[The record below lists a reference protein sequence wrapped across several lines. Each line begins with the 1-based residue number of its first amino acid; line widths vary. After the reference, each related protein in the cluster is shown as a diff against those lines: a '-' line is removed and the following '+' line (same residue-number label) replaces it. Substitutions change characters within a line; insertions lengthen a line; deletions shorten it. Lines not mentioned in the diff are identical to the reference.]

1 MKAAVPKPEKD
12 KVKVA
17 LPNIGERHQVH
28 IINPKSGRGEGAAVY
43 AAVQKSAAETGA
55 EIRTS
60 EYAGHIEEIAAE
72 VCAKNPFVHIIS
84 YGGDGTVNETANG
97 ILKANAGRTASFSVV
112 PVGSGNDFSK
122 YVNDSGVFQKAEL
135 NKIDAVR
142 VTCGES
148 ERYFVNMMNIGFDC
162 NVVAEVA
169 SLKKLPFLHG
179 SAAYIAGVAKT
190 LIRKKTF
197 RGKVTLEDV
206 VIPDAP
212 ETVLPTEVFDQKI
225 LLTAAANSR
234 YCGGGFCAAPLA
246 SLNDGRMDVLVIK
259 NVTRLQFLTLVGAYR
274 AGSYIDESGKMQPR
288 FARILTYR
296 KCRKLTIEGPELY
309 CLDGEVRPTALRPTD
324 SQRVEAE
331 VIPGALWYAA
341 L

>member
-1 MKAAVPKPEKD
+1 M
-12 KVKVA
+12 
-17 LPNIGERHQVH
+17 
-28 IINPKSGRGEGAAVY
+28 
-43 AAVQKSAAETGA
+43 
-55 EIRTS
+55 
-60 EYAGHIEEIAAE
+60 
-72 VCAKNPFVHIIS
+72 
-84 YGGDGTVNETANG
+84 
-97 ILKANAGRTASFSVV
+97 
-112 PVGSGNDFSK
+112 
-122 YVNDSGVFQKAEL
+122 
-135 NKIDAVR
+135 
-142 VTCGES
+142 TCGDS

-179 SAAYIAGVAKT
+179 NAAYIAGVAKT

-206 VIPDAP
+206 VCPDAP
-212 ETVLPTEVFDQKI
+212 ETVLPTEQFDQKI

-246 SLNDGRMDVLVIK
+246 SLNDGLMDVLVIK

-274 AGSYIDESGKMQPR
+274 AGSYIDESGKMPPR
-288 FARILTYR
+288 FSRVLTYR
-296 KCRKLTIEGPELY
+296 KCRKMTIEGLELY
-309 CLDGEVRPTALRPTD
+309 CLDGEVRPTDA
-324 SQRVEAE
+324 QRVEAE